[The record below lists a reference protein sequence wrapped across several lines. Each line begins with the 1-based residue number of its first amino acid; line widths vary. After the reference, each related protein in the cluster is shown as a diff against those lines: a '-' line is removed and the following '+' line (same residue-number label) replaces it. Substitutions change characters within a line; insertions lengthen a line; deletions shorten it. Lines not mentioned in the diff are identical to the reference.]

1 MGEIIYSPSG
11 RFAWSVQMQM
21 QAGCCCTYLRFEQSG
36 EGTLGLGCLL
46 ERVVHDAHSLVED
59 LA

>member
-1 MGEIIYSPSG
+1 MVCAE
-11 RFAWSVQMQM
+11 QMQT
-21 QAGCCCTYLRFEQSG
+21 GCCCTYLRFEQSG